1 MGYDLLRNALYC
13 VIRVDTR
20 PKSVK
25 YHERMI
31 PMNHGASACAMR
43 DREHQQQHAYIYTDY
58 STVRMPVA
66 SSDFEFEFSVIS

>member
-43 DREHQQQHAYIYTDY
+43 EHQQQHAYIYTDY

-66 SSDFEFEFSVIS
+66 SSDFEFDFSVIS